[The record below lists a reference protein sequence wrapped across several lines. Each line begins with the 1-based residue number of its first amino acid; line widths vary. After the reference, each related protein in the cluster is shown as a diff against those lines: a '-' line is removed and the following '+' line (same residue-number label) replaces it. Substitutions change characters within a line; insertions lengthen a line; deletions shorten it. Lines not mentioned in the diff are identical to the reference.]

1 MTRIISLKK
10 KFGRLSTGLHGVG
23 LGFDEEYTSV
33 PCIWTVT
40 AKQISFFVREER
52 KHLLRDVDWF
62 VNYVLWYIYIYIYIL
77 FFFCCWESRHMI
89 IMIWY
94 DLVNQ
99 KKDMIWSCYRN
110 VKWMTTFMMNYDS
123 RCTLYIII
131 IYNKLITLSTKLF
144 AFLIFV
150 KGVLRSI
157 WTQLIFVKI
166 ENWKLKIL

>member
-10 KFGRLSTGLHGVG
+10 SLEGWVRDYTGLVWDLMRNIRVFHAFGRWQQSKLVFLSVKKENIY
-23 LGFDEEYTSV
+23 LGMWIDLWITSY
-33 PCIWTVT
+33 
-40 AKQISFFVREER
+40 
-52 KHLLRDVDWF
+52 D
-62 VNYVLWYIYIYIYIL
+62 IYIYTYI
-77 FFFCCWESRHMI
+77 FFCCWESRHMI

-150 KGVLRSI
+150 KSVLESI
-157 WTQLIFVKI
+157 WIQLIFVEI
-166 ENWKLKIL
+166 EN